1 MGDSLNHQITVDPG
15 GPAPAAVLPD
25 HPGTA
30 NQGTSSDERLMAADG
45 LARRGYPIISKAL
58 FGALFVVVIPL
69 CLLIWTWLL
78 DQTFSWPV
86 PRWPAFTRAV
96 VAAGM
101 VLMLTAM
108 VHLSVHGRG
117 LPMSAF
123 PPTRFVSAGVYRF
136 CHHPI
141 YLGAALLCLGLTLL
155 TRSGSGVYV
164 ATPILAAAMIAY
176 VLGYERPSL
185 DARFGNASRDHRPL
199 LSLPPATDQ
208 KASWL
213 SKLSL
218 TLAAVATWF
227 LVGSLIDYARCGE
240 TCTGAY
246 IAILESWH
254 SHQWSIIWVVPYLF
268 LVLRLLTSETDH
280 DFQRAVIAASTAI
293 VVGSYLYGVLP
304 ALGPDIRAS
313 DWRLVLTSGI
323 VCLGALYYGQI
334 WNALRRLSERVA
346 NSRRDVLVFGGRFRI
361 INHAVYSGLAGAI
374 GVGITGAVLENGLAA
389 LMLAA
394 FLLLGAAIFAQ
405 GLWANTTTLMR
416 PFGYW
421 GGVVGA
427 AAGVIAVH
435 LMFGEPLARIVL
447 AGVLTAPVIQGIGR
461 LRCLVQGCCHG
472 IETSPE
478 LGIRV
483 CQPQSRVVT
492 ISGLRGRAILPTQ
505 MYSIVFNLALGPLLL
520 AFYLS
525 GRVSSTF
532 IIGMYFVLTG
542 IERFAEDAYR
552 GETQTRWAGPLREN
566 QWIAVAALVAGMVTM
581 VIPSEIPAIADQTI
595 APPLVL
601 EMIIGGLLT
610 AFAMS
615 MDFPR
620 STVRFS
626 RLSG

>member
-1 MGDSLNHQITVDPG
+1 MGKSLNHQITVEPG
-15 GPAPAAVLPD
+15 GPAPVAALPD
-25 HPGTA
+25 YADTVNKVTRA
-30 NQGTSSDERLMAADG
+30 DERLMTADSRA
-45 LARRGYPIISKAL
+45 LRGYPIINKIL

-69 CLLIWTWLL
+69 CLLAWTSLL
-78 DQTFSWPV
+78 DQAYGWPA
-86 PRWPAFTRAV
+86 PRWPAFALAI
-96 VAAGM
+96 VAAGL

-108 VHLSVHGRG
+108 VHLSVYGRG

-164 ATPILAAAMIAY
+164 ATPILAAAIIAY

-185 DARFGNASRDHRPL
+185 DARFGTASRDHQPL

-213 SKLSL
+213 SKLVL
-218 TLAAVATWF
+218 TLAAIATWF

-246 IAILESWH
+246 TAILNSNPL
-254 SHQWSIIWVVPYLF
+254 QWSKIWVVPYLF
-268 LVLRLLTSETDH
+268 LVLRLLPSRTNH
-280 DFQRAVIAASTAI
+280 DLQRTLIAASTGI
-293 VVGSYLYGVLP
+293 IVGSYLYGVLP
-304 ALGPDIRAS
+304 AFGPSIGVP
-313 DWRLVLTSGI
+313 DWRLVVTSGI
-323 VCLGALYYGQI
+323 VCLGAMSYGRI
-334 WNALRRLSERVA
+334 WDALRSFSEYVA
-346 NSRRDVLVFGGRFRI
+346 NSRRDFLVFGGRFRI
-361 INHAVYSGLAGAI
+361 INHAVYSGLAGAA
-374 GVGITGAVLENGLAA
+374 GVGITGVVLGNGLAA
-389 LMLAA
+389 LMLAV

-427 AAGVIAVH
+427 AVGVISVH
-435 LMFGEPLARIVL
+435 LVFGEPLARIVL

-472 IETSPE
+472 IETSPG

-483 CQPQSRVVT
+483 WQPQSRVV
-492 ISGLRGRAILPTQ
+492 ILSGLRGKPILPTQ
-505 MYSIVFNLALGPLLL
+505 MCSILFNTALGSLLL
-520 AFYLS
+520 ALYLS
-525 GRVSSTF
+525 TRVSSTF

-552 GETQTRWAGPLREN
+552 GEKQTRWAGPLREN
-566 QWIAVAALVAGMVTM
+566 QWIAVAALVVGMVTT
-581 VIPSEIPAIADQTI
+581 VIPSGIPANTDLTI
-595 APPLVL
+595 EPQLVVA
-601 EMIIGGLLT
+601 MATGGLLT

-620 STVRFS
+620 STVHFS